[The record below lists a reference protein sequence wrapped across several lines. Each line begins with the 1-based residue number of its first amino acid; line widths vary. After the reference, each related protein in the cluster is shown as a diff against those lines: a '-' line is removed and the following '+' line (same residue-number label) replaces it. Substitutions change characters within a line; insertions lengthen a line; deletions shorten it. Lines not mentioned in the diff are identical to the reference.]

1 MILWMKWD
9 RIYGIFI
16 FFIVF
21 NIISSL
27 RDINFMDLSDVL
39 YNENMKEL
47 IVFDL
52 CYRIVKK
59 RVV

>member
-27 RDINFMDLSDVL
+27 RDINFMDLIDVL
-39 YNENMKEL
+39 YNESMKEL

-52 CYRIVKK
+52 YVIE
-59 RVV
+59 

>member
-1 MILWMKWD
+1 
-9 RIYGIFI
+9 
-16 FFIVF
+16 
-21 NIISSL
+21 
-27 RDINFMDLSDVL
+27 MDLSDVL

>member
-1 MILWMKWD
+1 M
-9 RIYGIFI
+9 GFFI

-39 YNENMKEL
+39 YNESMKEL

-52 CYRIVKK
+52 YVIE
-59 RVV
+59 